1 MNTDYEISET
11 FPYAGA
17 LVKLLQGPVYN
28 DEEKYWSTILLYK
41 AHIARYFA
49 PIKVELV
56 LNEQEGFALLRQKA
70 EETDEKEESNIPRL
84 IRKRGLTYEQTL
96 LCVLLREWME
106 EFDTRTTEGAKLF
119 VTQRDIRERVE
130 VFFKDPTNRS
140 RLQKQLNTCIDQA
153 ANTLGILKCNKED
166 EMDSENTQYEV
177 KRIVKAMIN
186 NELLEE
192 IKNKLNQHITAHGEN
207 Q

>member
-1 MNTDYEISET
+1 MNTDFEISET
-11 FPYAGA
+11 LPYSGA

-28 DEEKYWSTILLYK
+28 DEEKYWGTILSNK
-41 AHIARYFA
+41 SHIVRYFA
-49 PIKVELV
+49 PIAVELV
-56 LNEQEGFALLRQKA
+56 LNEQEGFALLRQKGG
-70 EETDEKEESNIPRL
+70 EPDDKEDGIPRL

-96 LCVLLREWME
+96 LCVMLREWME

-119 VTQRDIRERVE
+119 VTQKDIRERVE

-140 RLQKQLNTCIDQA
+140 RLQKQLNTCIEQA
-153 ANTLGILKCNKED
+153 ASTLGLLKRNRED
-166 EMDSENTQYEV
+166 EMDPENTQYEV

-192 IKNKLNQHITAHGEN
+192 IKNKLNQHITGHGGE